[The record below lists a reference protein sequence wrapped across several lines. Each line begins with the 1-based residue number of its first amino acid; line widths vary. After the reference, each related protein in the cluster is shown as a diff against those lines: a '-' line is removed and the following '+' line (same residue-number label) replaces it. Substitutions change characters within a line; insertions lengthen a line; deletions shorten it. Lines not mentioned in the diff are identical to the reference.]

1 MSNLV
6 RNKFLSGA
14 NGAREERNYYVYIL
28 ASKRNGTLYIGVT
41 NNLLNRS
48 FQHRIKENKNSFTAK
63 YNINRLVHCEVFSG
77 IGAAIAREKQL
88 KKWNRKWKIE
98 LIEKENPAWRDL
110 FDDL

>member
-1 MSNLV
+1 MKV
-6 RNKFLSGA
+6 
-14 NGAREERNYYVYIL
+14 ERNYYVYIL

-48 FQHRIKENKNSFTAK
+48 FQHKVKEDKNSFTAK
-63 YNINRLVHCEVFSG
+63 YGVGRLVYCEIF
-77 IGAAIAREKQL
+77 IDIREAIAREKQL
-88 KKWNRKWKIE
+88 KNWRREWKIK